1 MYILSVVFTLFLI
14 LLRVV
19 ITQTLIYSFF
29 IWNIVLAAVPYY
41 ISSKLK
47 YQKRLTSKAFTL
59 LFLWLL
65 FYPNAPY
72 IITDLF
78 HYTQRSPVPYWY
90 DLLICVS
97 AVWNGLIL
105 GLTSLLQVEQFLNL
119 HLKPL
124 SVKVFTLFSF
134 ILCGYGIYLGR
145 YLRFNSWDIISNP
158 YNLVM
163 SCLERVIHPF
173 QHIATWSF
181 TFLFALMMALF
192 YYTVKSLIDANA
204 DSVKQ

>member
-1 MYILSVVFTLFLI
+1 MYILSIVFTLFLI

-29 IWNIVLAAVPYY
+29 IWNIILAAVPYY

-47 YQKRLTSKAFTL
+47 YQKRFTPKAFTL

-97 AVWNGLIL
+97 AVWIGLIL
-105 GLTSLLQVEQFLNL
+105 GLNSLLQVEHFLNL

-124 SVKVFTLFSF
+124 SVKGFTLFSF

-145 YLRFNSWDIISNP
+145 YLRFNSWDIISDP
-158 YNLVM
+158 YNLVA
-163 SCLERVIHPF
+163 SSFEIIIHPF

-181 TFLFALMMALF
+181 TFLFASMMALF
-192 YYTVKSLIDANA
+192 YYTVKSLIASNTHP
-204 DSVKQ
+204 VKQ